1 MIDAG
6 ILARNIVE
14 ESFGPFVGV
23 PCSILTPLIKY
34 IDDDPALHYYA
45 ATSEGEA
52 MGLAA
57 GFSLSGSTP
66 VVMMQNSGL
75 GNSVNPIT
83 SLQLIYHL
91 PALLLISL
99 RGEIGTDDAPEHK
112 IMGRIT
118 DKLLELLS
126 IPYEYLADSE
136 EALRAQLMR
145 IDDDVR
151 KNQRPFAIIIRKNA
165 VKEAQPAEFTKYP
178 GLLSR
183 KEAVESVLSVLKGKE
198 AIVSTT
204 GFISRELY
212 AGNKSATGNF
222 YMLGSMG
229 HASSIALGIALQNK
243 DKKVIVFDGDG
254 ALLMKMGTMA
264 TIGHLAPANFIHVLF
279 DNESYESTGGQFCV
293 SVTANFYKVAEDVGY
308 KTSILVKKKEI
319 LIEGVKKALKTD
331 GPHFI
336 HIKISNSD
344 SDAAE
349 RVALKP
355 QEIKQNVMEFLR
367 HE

>member
-1 MIDAG
+1 
-6 ILARNIVE
+6 
-14 ESFGPFVGV
+14 
-23 PCSILTPLIKY
+23 
-34 IDDDPALHYYA
+34 
-45 ATSEGEA
+45 
-52 MGLAA
+52 
-57 GFSLSGSTP
+57 
-66 VVMMQNSGL
+66 MMQNSGL

-83 SLQLIYHL
+83 SLQLIYDL

-99 RGEIGTDDAPEHK
+99 RGEIGTHDAPEHK
-112 IMGRIT
+112 IMGKIT

-136 EALRAQLMR
+136 EALRGQLLR
-145 IDDDVR
+145 IDVDIR
-151 KNQRPFAIIIRKNA
+151 KNQRPFAIIIKKNA
-165 VKEAQPAEFTKYP
+165 VKEAEPAKFTRSS

-183 KEAVESVLSVLKGKE
+183 REAVKSVLSVLKGKE
-198 AIVSTT
+198 TVVSTT

-212 AGNKSATGNF
+212 AGNKSAKGNF

-243 DKKVIVFDGDG
+243 DKKVIVLDGDG

-264 TIGHLAPANFIHVLF
+264 TIGYFSPANFIHILF

-293 SVTANFYKVAEDVGY
+293 SATANFYKVAKDVGY
-308 KTSILVKKKEI
+308 KTSVLAEKEERLV
-319 LIEGVKKALKTD
+319 EGLKKALNTD